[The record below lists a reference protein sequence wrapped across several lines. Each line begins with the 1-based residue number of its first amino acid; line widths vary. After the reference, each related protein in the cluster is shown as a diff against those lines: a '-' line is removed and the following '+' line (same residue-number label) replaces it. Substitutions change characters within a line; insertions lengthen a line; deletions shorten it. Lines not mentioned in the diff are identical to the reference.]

1 MHWSASRWTPV
12 KAVRIPEEET
22 DETYK
27 YEERMR
33 IKEVR
38 KQVFGR
44 EARTWGRKQAE
55 IEKSGKRRNNECCEC
70 RKHGRVAHG
79 CGLRISKLVKLISAG
94 NVRELRKSGNG

>member
-27 YEERMR
+27 CEERMR
-33 IKEVR
+33 VKEVR
-38 KQVFGR
+38 KKVFGR

-55 IEKSGKRRNNECCEC
+55 IEKSEY
-70 RKHGRVAHG
+70 
-79 CGLRISKLVKLISAG
+79 AG
-94 NVRELRKSGNG
+94 TTNAVNVGSMEE

>member
-1 MHWSASRWTPV
+1 MHWSASRWTLV

-55 IEKSGKRRNNECCEC
+55 IEKSEYARTTNA
-70 RKHGRVAHG
+70 V
-79 CGLRISKLVKLISAG
+79 
-94 NVRELRKSGNG
+94 NVGSMEE

>member
-1 MHWSASRWTPV
+1 MLWSASRWTPV

-55 IEKSGKRRNNECCEC
+55 IEKSEY
-70 RKHGRVAHG
+70 
-79 CGLRISKLVKLISAG
+79 AG
-94 NVRELRKSGNG
+94 TTNAVNVGSMEE

>member
-44 EARTWGRKQAE
+44 EARTWGRK
-55 IEKSGKRRNNECCEC
+55 
-70 RKHGRVAHG
+70 
-79 CGLRISKLVKLISAG
+79 
-94 NVRELRKSGNG
+94 